1 MEDDKIIKQY
11 NTYISTKEQFLSIM
25 NEFTYYKYEIM
36 KHNLNLKAEKKSHDL
51 KINNLITN
59 ILNKEDE
66 ISKIVSL
73 YV

>member
-1 MEDDKIIKQY
+1 MEDNKIIKQY
-11 NTYISTKEQFLSIM
+11 NAYISSKEQFLSIM
-25 NEFTYYKYEIM
+25 NEFTYYKYEII
-36 KHNLNLKAEKKSHDL
+36 KHNLSLQSEKKSHDL

>member
-11 NTYISTKEQFLSIM
+11 NSYISTKEQYLSIM

-36 KHNLNLKAEKKSHDL
+36 KTNLNLKTEKKSHDL
-51 KINNLITN
+51 KINNSITN

-66 ISKIVSL
+66 ISKIVSI

>member
-11 NTYISTKEQFLSIM
+11 NTYISTKEQYLFIM

-36 KHNLNLKAEKKSHDL
+36 KTNLNLKTEKKSHDL
-51 KINNLITN
+51 KINNSITN
-59 ILNKEDE
+59 ILNKEYE